1 MTIETISMLKELIAE
16 KEGRLEAIGRRLEV
30 LRNLVTN
37 AADEEEL
44 SVYAH
49 EVKDLGDEIIQLR
62 DSRNNLKNMVN
73 KFFKPAA

>member
-16 KEGRLEAIGRRLEV
+16 KEGRLQAIGRRLEI
-30 LRNLVTN
+30 LRTLVTG

-44 SVYAH
+44 KVYAQ
-49 EVKDLGDEIIQLR
+49 EVKDLGDEIIELR
-62 DSRNNLKNMVN
+62 DSRNKLKNMVN

>member
-16 KEGRLEAIGRRLEV
+16 KEDRLEAIGRRLEV

-44 SVYAH
+44 SVYAN
-49 EVKDLGDEIIQLR
+49 EVKDLGKEIIQLR

>member
-16 KEGRLEAIGRRLEV
+16 KEGRLQAIGRRLEI
-30 LRNLVTN
+30 LRTLVTA

-44 SVYAH
+44 KVYAQ
-49 EVKDLGDEIIQLR
+49 EVKDLGDEIIELR
-62 DSRNNLKNMVN
+62 DSRNKLKNMVN